1 MKRILAVLF
10 VTIMLTGV
18 SFAADDIEKLR
29 AEYQEIVATFQNN
42 VETQS
47 LLVEGFKSM
56 NITYQAIVAQQLK
69 LQEMAKVVAEKIQKL
84 EAVVAPAEPVED
96 GGTAETD

>member
-69 LQEMAKVVAEKIQKL
+69 LQEMAKVVAGKIQKL